1 VYQLIGAAFCV
12 AAGLFIGSGD
22 PIIGLLT
29 VLCAIV
35 WVATAPVVPPVDRQ
49 RKPPMLIRLE

>member
-1 VYQLIGAAFCV
+1 
-12 AAGLFIGSGD
+12 
-22 PIIGLLT
+22 LLT

-35 WVATAPVVPPVDRQ
+35 WVATAPVVPPVHRA